1 MLATAGAAPPVT
13 TSPFCGGGLA
23 IVAPPPKPRLSSRPK
38 ACRPLSS
45 PRVLLLRARNAAGD
59 CERLFDGE
67 TADATASTWLVKLG
81 ERCIAVCA
89 VGVWSPSPSAASP
102 AETSAAASAA
112 AAADKVA
119 RGLAATHPHVHV
131 FLHLWRRATL
141 SHLATLQRGQSL
153 ETPSAVAPGHLVLQ
167 REWPP
172 FVNDYL

>member
-1 MLATAGAAPPVT
+1 MNNLRRSG
-13 TSPFCGGGLA
+13 
-23 IVAPPPKPRLSSRPK
+23 VARSRRRPRV
-38 ACRPLSS
+38 SS
-45 PRVLLLRARNAAGD
+45 PARPGGRVPSVARRQLHG
-59 CERLFDGE
+59 
-67 TADATASTWLVKLG
+67 
-81 ERCIAVCA
+81 
-89 VGVWSPSPSAASP
+89 SPSASASVPSAASP
-102 AETSAAASAA
+102 AEASAAASAA

>member
-1 MLATAGAAPPVT
+1 MNNLRRSG
-13 TSPFCGGGLA
+13 
-23 IVAPPPKPRLSSRPK
+23 VARSRR
-38 ACRPLSS
+38 RPLSS
-45 PRVLLLRARNAAGD
+45 PARPSGRVPSVAR
-59 CERLFDGE
+59 RQLHSS
-67 TADATASTWLVKLG
+67 TSASSASV
-81 ERCIAVCA
+81 
-89 VGVWSPSPSAASP
+89 PSAASS